1 MQAENNNHKLSDI
14 ELISLL
20 LTEDPDI
27 ILEGWVLD
35 LAKKAGLTVAMT
47 VMLLTSIGCNTK
59 EPPSGAELQKFSKEA
74 QDVLKQ
80 EIKVKSFKHKNGNT
94 YWMVAMSEADAI
106 KLGWDKDPNLRTMRV
121 RFADSLYQSTG
132 HNEWKPIQ
140 AVRKITDK
148 DGT

>member
-106 KLGWDKDPNLRTMRV
+106 
-121 RFADSLYQSTG
+121 
-132 HNEWKPIQ
+132 
-140 AVRKITDK
+140 
-148 DGT
+148 